1 MMATPFDTQ
10 DAPARPLWL
19 MTLADL
25 GLLLLGFF
33 VFVQASQHLD
43 PAALSASIREG
54 FGVEAAATT
63 PEPDAPPAAEPAMAQ
78 ELGSVDGF
86 APGSAEIAQDTAAL
100 VRWVKGAAAD
110 RRTRVRLV
118 AGTDGSSGDVDPVTG
133 SAALL
138 AADRARAVA
147 VVLVASG
154 AISPDRI
161 EFAGGE
167 NAPRGRRVLIAI
179 GFAGDAS
186 EPIQRSMK

>member
-1 MMATPFDTQ
+1 MTVTPFDGA

-43 PAALSASIREG
+43 PAAVSASIREG
-54 FGVEAAATT
+54 FGVAAAQTEPAPAT
-63 PEPDAPPAAEPAMAQ
+63 PAEPAMAQ

-86 APGSAEIAQDTAAL
+86 APGGVEITQDTAAL
-100 VRWVKGAAAD
+100 ARWVKGATAD
-110 RRTRVRLV
+110 PRTQLRIA
-118 AGTDGSSGDVDPVTG
+118 AGTDGSPGDVDPATG

-147 VVLVASG
+147 VALVEAG
-154 AISPDRI
+154 AIAPDRI

-167 NAPRGRRVLIAI
+167 DAPKGRRVLIAI

-186 EPIQRSMK
+186 LPVQRRMP

>member
-1 MMATPFDTQ
+1 MTVTPFDTQ

-43 PAALSASIREG
+43 SAAVSASIREG
-54 FGVEAAATT
+54 FGIGSKA
-63 PEPDAPPAAEPAMAQ
+63 PEPDAPPATEPAMAQ

-86 APGSAEIAQDTAAL
+86 ASGSAEVAQETAAL
-100 VRWVKGAAAD
+100 ARWVKSATAD
-110 RRTRVRLV
+110 PRTQVRIA
-118 AGTDGSSGDVDPVTG
+118 AGTDGSPADVDPATG
-133 SAALL
+133 SAAVL

-147 VVLVASG
+147 VALVEAG
-154 AISPDRI
+154 AIAPDRI

-167 NAPRGRRVLIAI
+167 DAPKARRVLIAI
-179 GFAGDAS
+179 GFAGDA
-186 EPIQRSMK
+186 PQPTDRRMP

>member
-1 MMATPFDTQ
+1 MTVTPFDGA

-43 PAALSASIREG
+43 PAAVSASIREG
-54 FGVEAAATT
+54 FGVAAAQTEPAPTT
-63 PEPDAPPAAEPAMAQ
+63 PAEPAMAQ

-86 APGSAEIAQDTAAL
+86 ASGSAEITQDTAAL
-100 VRWVKGAAAD
+100 ARWVRGATAD
-110 RRTRVRLV
+110 PRTQVRLS
-118 AGTDGSSGDVDPVTG
+118 AGTDGTPGDVDPATG

-147 VVLVASG
+147 VALVEAG
-154 AISPDRI
+154 AIAPDRI

-167 NAPRGRRVLIAI
+167 AAPKGRRVLIAI

-186 EPIQRSMK
+186 LPVQRRMP

>member
-1 MMATPFDTQ
+1 MMVTPFDTQ

-54 FGVEAAATT
+54 FGVEAAATM

-86 APGSAEIAQDTAAL
+86 ALGSAEIAQDTASL
-100 VRWVKGAAAD
+100 VRWVSGAAAD
-110 RRTRVRLV
+110 RRTRVRLS
-118 AGTDGSSGDVDPVTG
+118 AGTDGSSADVDPVTR
-133 SAALL
+133 SAAVL

-167 NAPRGRRVLIAI
+167 TAPRGRRVLIAI

>member
-1 MMATPFDTQ
+1 MTVTPFDTH
-10 DAPARPLWL
+10 DVPARPLWL

-43 PAALSASIREG
+43 PAAVSASIREG
-54 FGVEAAATT
+54 FGTTASVTT
-63 PEPDAPPAAEPAMAQ
+63 PQTDAPPEIEPAMAQ

-86 APGSAEIAQDTAAL
+86 VSGSAEITRNTAGIA
-100 VRWVKGAAAD
+100 RWVRGATAD
-110 RRTRVRLV
+110 PRTQVRLS
-118 AGTDGSSGDVDPVTG
+118 AGTDGTPKDVDPATG

-147 VVLVASG
+147 VALVEAG
-154 AISPDRI
+154 AIAPDRI

-167 NAPRGRRVLIAI
+167 DAPNGRRVLIAI

-186 EPIQRSMK
+186 QPTDRRMQ

>member
-1 MMATPFDTQ
+1 MTVTPFDTQ

-43 PAALSASIREG
+43 AAAVSASIREG
-54 FGVEAAATT
+54 FGIETTT
-63 PEPDAPPAAEPAMAQ
+63 PEPDARPVTEPAMAQ

-86 APGSAEIAQDTAAL
+86 ASGSAAIAQETAAL
-100 VRWVKGAAAD
+100 ARWVKSATGD
-110 RRTRVRLV
+110 PRTQVRIA
-118 AGTDGSSGDVDPVTG
+118 AGTDGSIADVDPATG
-133 SAALL
+133 SAAVL

-147 VVLVASG
+147 VVLVEAG
-154 AISPDRI
+154 AIAPDRI

-167 NAPRGRRVLIAI
+167 DAPKARRVLIAI
-179 GFAGDAS
+179 GFAGDA
-186 EPIQRSMK
+186 PQPTDRRMP

>member
-1 MMATPFDTQ
+1 MSVTPFDTQ

-43 PAALSASIREG
+43 PAALSASIRQG
-54 FGVEAAATT
+54 FGVAAAATT
-63 PEPDAPPAAEPAMAQ
+63 PDAEAPPAAEPAMAQ

-86 APGSAEIAQDTAAL
+86 ASGSAEIAQDTASL
-100 VRWVKGAAAD
+100 IRWVKGAAAD
-110 RRTRVRLV
+110 ARTRVRLA
-118 AGTDGSSGDVDPVTG
+118 AGTDGTPADVDPVTN

-147 VVLVASG
+147 VALVASG
-154 AISPDRI
+154 AIAPDRI

-167 NAPRGRRVLIAI
+167 DAPKGRRVLIAI

-186 EPIQRSMK
+186 EPTDRRMQ

>member
-1 MMATPFDTQ
+1 MSVTPFDTHET
-10 DAPARPLWL
+10 PARPLWL

-43 PAALSASIREG
+43 PAALSASIRQG
-54 FGVEAAATT
+54 FGVAAAAT
-63 PEPDAPPAAEPAMAQ
+63 PESEAPPAVEPAMAQ

-86 APGSAEIAQDTAAL
+86 AVGSAEIAQDTTSL

-110 RRTRVRLV
+110 PRTRVRLA
-118 AGTDGSSGDVDPVTG
+118 AGTDGTPADVDPITN

-147 VVLVASG
+147 VALVASG

-167 NAPRGRRVLIAI
+167 DAPKGRRVLIAI

-186 EPIQRSMK
+186 EPTDRRM

>member
-1 MMATPFDTQ
+1 MTVTPFDTGEGTG
-10 DAPARPLWL
+10 RPLWL

-43 PAALSASIREG
+43 PAAVSASIRQG
-54 FGVEAAATT
+54 FGVEAAQAEAD
-63 PEPDAPPAAEPAMAQ
+63 PAPILEPAMAQ
-78 ELGSVDGF
+78 ELGSVEGF
-86 APGSAEIAQDTAAL
+86 APGNATIAQETAAL
-100 VRWVKGAAAD
+100 VRWVKSATAD
-110 RRTRVRLV
+110 PRTQVRIA
-118 AGTDGSSGDVDPVTG
+118 AGTDGSASDVDPVTG

-147 VVLVASG
+147 VALVEGG
-154 AISPDRI
+154 AIAPDRI

-167 NAPRGRRVLIAI
+167 AAPRGRRVLIAI

-186 EPIQRSMK
+186 EPTQRRMP

>member
-1 MMATPFDTQ
+1 MMVTPFDAQ

-54 FGVEAAATT
+54 FGIETAATT
-63 PEPDAPPAAEPAMAQ
+63 PEPDAPPTTEPAMAQ

-86 APGSAEIAQDTAAL
+86 AVGSAVIAQDTASL
-100 VRWVKGAAAD
+100 IRWVRGAAAD
-110 RRTRVRLV
+110 PRTQVRLS
-118 AGTDGSSGDVDPVTG
+118 AGTDGTSNDVDPVTR

-147 VVLVASG
+147 VALVASG

-161 EFAGGE
+161 EFAGGDD
-167 NAPRGRRVLIAI
+167 APKGRRVLIAI

-186 EPIQRSMK
+186 EPTNRRMQ

>member
-1 MMATPFDTQ
+1 MTLTPFDTQ

-54 FGVEAAATT
+54 FGIEAVATT
-63 PEPDAPPAAEPAMAQ
+63 PEPDAPPVIEPAMAQ
-78 ELGSVDGF
+78 ELGSVAAF
-86 APGSAEIAQDTAAL
+86 ASGSAEITQDTAAL
-100 VRWVKGAAAD
+100 ALWVRGATAD
-110 RRTRVRLV
+110 PRTRVRLS
-118 AGTDGSSGDVDPVTG
+118 AGTDGTSGDVDPVTR

-147 VVLVASG
+147 VALVEAG
-154 AISPDRI
+154 AIAPDRI

-167 NAPRGRRVLIAI
+167 DAPKGRRVLIAI

-186 EPIQRSMK
+186 LPVQRRMQ

>member
-1 MMATPFDTQ
+1 MMTTTPFDMHDT
-10 DAPARPLWL
+10 PARPLWL

-43 PAALSASIREG
+43 PAQVSASIRQG
-54 FGVEAAATT
+54 FGV
-63 PEPDAPPAAEPAMAQ
+63 DAPPAPEATRITEPAIAQ

-86 APGSAEIAQDTAAL
+86 APGSAAIAQDTRAL
-100 VRWVKGAAAD
+100 LRWVKSATTD
-110 RRTRVRLV
+110 PRTQVRIA
-118 AGTDGSSGDVDPVTG
+118 AGTDGSVSDVDPLTG

-147 VVLVASG
+147 VALVSSG
-154 AISPDRI
+154 AIPPGRI

-179 GFAGDAS
+179 GFAGDAAQ
-186 EPIQRSMK
+186 PTYRRVQ